1 MKRSIIAILLLTLT
15 SNAQTLKDSVQEV
28 LETNP
33 GVIERQKNY
42 NALREDITIAR
53 AGYLPKVDLS
63 LGAGLEDRNNY
74 PDGLPDIENSGD
86 VYSASIKV
94 TQNIFKGFETSNQV
108 DEQKARTL
116 AAAYSYIETANDTS
130 LQTVKTYIELL
141 RNKELLGTAGE
152 NVKINKDIFE
162 KVRKL
167 YDSGLTT
174 LSEVNKIESSLALAR
189 SNYVVQENNYANAQ
203 YTFARIIGRTL
214 DPETLKRPQF
224 DIQMPKTRDEAS
236 EVALDN
242 NPSLIVSIY
251 NLRLAQ
257 STWKSSRAN
266 YYPRI
271 DLEVSQDYNQNT
283 NAIDGDDNN
292 FKAMAYLT
300 YNIFNGFADKA
311 EVQKNVSRVHQE
323 VQTRQDLKRQVTEG
337 LNLSWESYIRL
348 QDQLVHLKDYKK
360 YSKKT
365 LTLYAKE
372 YDLGR
377 RSLLDLLSSQ
387 NDFIGSKSQ
396 IITTEY
402 NLLVAKYRILDAMGT
417 MVTSILSGSEYI
429 YANVGL
435 DSREHLSDVI
445 PEDQNPSKL

>member
-1 MKRSIIAILLLTLT
+1 MERSIITVLLLTLAV
-15 SNAQTLKDSVQEV
+15 NAQTLKESIEEV
-28 LETNP
+28 LRTNP

-53 AGYLPKVDLS
+53 SGYLPKLDLS
-63 LGAGLEDRNNY
+63 LGAGIEDNKAY
-74 PDGLPDIENSGD
+74 PDGLPDVKNSGD
-86 VYSASIKV
+86 VYTSSI
-94 TQNIFKGFETSNQV
+94 TLSQNIFKGFETTNLV

-141 RNKELLGTAGE
+141 RNKDLLGTAQE
-152 NVKINKDIFE
+152 NVKINEDIFA
-162 KVRKL
+162 KVQKL

-189 SNYVVQENNYANAQ
+189 SNYVVQENNLANAS
-203 YTFARIIGRTL
+203 YAFERILGRAVA
-214 DPETLKRPQF
+214 PETMERPSL
-224 DIQMPKTRDEAS
+224 DVALPSSRDEAIK
-236 EVALDN
+236 VALEN
-242 NPSLIVSIY
+242 NPSLLVSVY

-257 STWKSSRAN
+257 STWKSSKSN
-266 YYPRI
+266 YYPSI
-271 DLEVSQDYNQNT
+271 DIQVSQDYNQNT
-283 NAIDGDDNN
+283 NAISGEDNH
-292 FKAMAYLT
+292 FKAMAYVS
-300 YNIFNGFADKA
+300 YNLFNGFADKA
-311 EVQKNVSRVHQE
+311 EVQKNVSKVQQE
-323 VQTRQDLKRQVTEG
+323 IQTRQDLKRQVKEG
-337 LNLSWESYIRL
+337 LDLSWESYDRL
-348 QDQLVHLKDYKK
+348 QDQLVHLNDYKK

-417 MVTSILSGSEYI
+417 MVTSILKGKDPI

-435 DSREHLSDVI
+435 DQREHIPDVMPKDESLS
-445 PEDQNPSKL
+445 EY

>member
-1 MKRSIIAILLLTLT
+1 MKRSLVILLLLT
-15 SNAQTLKDSVQEV
+15 ISTNAETLKESVKEV
-28 LETNP
+28 LRTNP
-33 GVIERQKNY
+33 TILERQKNY
-42 NALREDITIAR
+42 NALREEITIAR
-53 AGYLPKVDLS
+53 SGYLPKLDLS
-63 LGAGLEDRNNY
+63 LGAGYEEHNSY
-74 PDGLPDIENSGD
+74 PDGLPDVENSD
-86 VYSASIKV
+86 QVYTSSI
-94 TQNIFKGFETSNQV
+94 TLSQNIFQGFETTNLV

-116 AAAYSYIETANDTS
+116 AAAYSYIETANDAS
-130 LQTVKTYIELL
+130 LQTVKTYVELL
-141 RNKELLGTAGE
+141 RNKDLLVTAQE
-152 NVKINKDIFE
+152 NVKINEDIFS
-162 KVRKL
+162 KVQKL

-189 SNYVVQENNYANAQ
+189 SNYVVQENNFANAQ
-203 YTFARIIGRTL
+203 YAFERVLGRL
-214 DPETLKRPQF
+214 PEPESMERPVF
-224 DIQMPKTRDEAS
+224 DLALPADRDEALK
-236 EVALDN
+236 VALEN
-242 NPSLIVSIY
+242 NPSLLVSIY

-257 STWKSSRAN
+257 STWKSSKSN

-271 DLEVSQDYNQNT
+271 DVEVSQDYNQNT
-283 NAIDGDDNN
+283 NAISGDDDN
-292 FKAMAYLT
+292 FRAMAYLS
-300 YNIFNGFADKA
+300 YNLFNGFADKA

-323 VQTRQDLKRQVTEG
+323 IQNRADLRRQVKEG
-337 LNLSWESYIRL
+337 LRLSWESYEKL
-348 QDQLVHLKDYKK
+348 QQQLVHLNDYKN

-417 MVTSILSGSEYI
+417 MVTSILEGDDPI

-435 DSREHLSDVI
+435 DQREHEPDEMHGDEDLSR
-445 PEDQNPSKL
+445 L